1 MKEMINIVVAKWGN
15 VSSSMPLYMFKSL
28 QTRVCRLVCVHTW
41 YKCAIFPYNWMRLNL
56 LRDIVLW
63 PWFLKKKRN
72 PTDRPDWPWY
82 RYANHE
88 LFFFGLSISV
98 QEIMK
103 KLKTWFIPT
112 PIESSYHL
120 VSFLLITSFTN
131 YMQLLGINSK

>member
-63 PWFLKKKRN
+63 PWFLKKKS
-72 PTDRPDWPWY
+72 DRPTRLAMVPL
-82 RYANHE
+82 RE
-88 LFFFGLSISV
+88 PRTFFFFGLSISV